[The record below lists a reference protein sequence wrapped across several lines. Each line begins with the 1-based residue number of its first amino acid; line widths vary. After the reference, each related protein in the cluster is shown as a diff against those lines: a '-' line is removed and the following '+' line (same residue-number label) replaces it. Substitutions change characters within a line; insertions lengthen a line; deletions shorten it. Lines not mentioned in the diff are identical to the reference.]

1 MSFRPDRAPL
11 GDTSGPV
18 GDDPSEED
26 RDPSLA
32 AAIATSEVDL
42 RPILGGILLL
52 AGGLLGISILVVFGL
67 VILVLAWLRTIW
79 AGRALR
85 RLRVERRFDPDR
97 VMCGDDAHLVVT
109 AWNRK
114 VLPLP
119 WLRAEEP
126 IPIELRPNDG
136 EDGRGDRG
144 GLGGAI
150 GSRSLVNGWTLGPY
164 ERVVRR
170 IDLRA
175 EHRGVFRFETMG
187 LSAGD
192 LLGESVADEDRR
204 LPATLIVRPRT
215 VPMRRF
221 EAARDRSGVLRT
233 RRGLIEDPS
242 RFAGVRPY
250 APGDP
255 VRHIHWRATA
265 RLGIPLV
272 KRFDPSRDRDVVVAL
287 DIQTTTAGWAGQHDD
302 DLAELLCVVAASL
315 ARGLEAEGAACGLAV
330 AAFTGT
336 TDRLAYLAPSA
347 AEGQAGRIGDLLAR
361 ISPYPSA
368 PFEHLLGRLVRIARP
383 GTLVILVS
391 ARDPGPFLAVARR
404 LVRGGFGVAH
414 LAVGPEG
421 QAAAR
426 RTRAVG
432 LLGRSVRSDGDWR
445 TVSRLDVAG

>member
-1 MSFRPDRAPL
+1 MSFRPGRAPL
-11 GDTSGPV
+11 GDETGPV
-18 GDDPSEED
+18 DEDPYEQD

-32 AAIATSEVDL
+32 AAIAASEVDL
-42 RPILGGILLL
+42 RPVLGGLLILT
-52 AGGLLGISILVVFGL
+52 GGLLGISILVVFGL
-67 VILVLAWLRTIW
+67 VVLVLAWLRAIW

-85 RLRVERRFDPDR
+85 RLRVERRFEPDR

-114 VLPLP
+114 LLPLP

-126 IPIELRPNDG
+126 LPAELRP
-136 EDGRGDRG
+136 EDGAGSRGS
-144 GLGGAI
+144 AI
-150 GSRSLVNGWTLGPY
+150 SSRSLVNGWTLGPY

-170 IDLRA
+170 IDLHADR
-175 EHRGVFRFETMG
+175 RGVYRFESIG

-215 VPMRRF
+215 VPVRRF
-221 EAARDRSGVLRT
+221 EAARDRSGVLRA

-250 APGDP
+250 AAGDP

-272 KRFDPSRDRDVVVAL
+272 KRFDPSRDRDVVIAL
-287 DIQTTTAGWAGQHDD
+287 DIQTTEAGWSGQHDD

-315 ARGLEAEGAACGLAV
+315 SRGLEAEGAACGLAV
-330 AAFTGT
+330 AAFTGS
-336 TDRLAYLAPSA
+336 TDRLAYLAPSS
-347 AEGQAGRIGDLLAR
+347 AEGQAGRVGDLLAR

-368 PFEHLLGRLVRIARP
+368 PFEHLLGRLVRMARP
-383 GTLVILVS
+383 GTLIILVS
-391 ARDPGPFLAVARR
+391 ARDPAPFLAIARR
-404 LVRGGFGVAH
+404 LVRGGFGVVH
-414 LAVGPEG
+414 LALGPDG

-426 RTRAVG
+426 RTRAAG
-432 LLGRSVRSDGDWR
+432 LGAWAIHSDGDWR

>member
-1 MSFRPDRAPL
+1 MSFRPGRA
-11 GDTSGPV
+11 PV
-18 GDDPSEED
+18 GDETGALGDDPHEPD
-26 RDPSLA
+26 RDPSLV
-32 AAIATSEVDL
+32 AAISATELDL
-42 RPILGGILLL
+42 RPILGGLLVL
-52 AGGLLGISILVVFGL
+52 AGGLLGVPILVVFGV
-67 VILVLAWLRTIW
+67 VILVLAWLRAIW

-85 RLRVERRFDPDR
+85 RLRLERRFEPDR

-114 VLPLP
+114 ILPLP

-126 IPIELRPNDG
+126 LPFELRSLDDG
-136 EDGRGDRG
+136 QG
-144 GLGGAI
+144 GGARAI
-150 GSRSLVNGWTLGPY
+150 GRRSLVNGWTLGPY

-175 EHRGVFRFETMG
+175 ERRGVYRFEAIG

-192 LLGESVADEDRR
+192 LLGESVAEEDRL

-215 VPMRRF
+215 VPLRRF
-221 EAARDRSGVLRT
+221 DAARDRPGVLRA

-255 VRHIHWRATA
+255 VRHVHWRATA
-265 RLGIPLV
+265 RQGIPLV
-272 KRFDPSRDRDVVVAL
+272 KRFDPSRDRDVVIAL
-287 DIQTTTAGWAGQHDD
+287 DIQTSAAGWSGRHDD
-302 DLAELLCVVAASL
+302 DLAEMLCVVAASL
-315 ARGLEAEGAACGLAV
+315 ARELEAESAACGLAV
-330 AAFTGT
+330 AAFTGS
-336 TDRLAYLAPSA
+336 TDRLAYLAPSS

-368 PFEHLLGRLVRIARP
+368 PFEHLLGRLVRMARP
-383 GTLVILVS
+383 GTLVVLVS
-391 ARDPGPFLAVARR
+391 GRDPSPFLAVARR

-414 LAVGPEG
+414 LAVGPDS

-432 LLGRSVRSDGDWR
+432 LAGRAVRSDGDWR

>member
-1 MSFRPDRAPL
+1 MSFRPGRAPA
-11 GDTSGPV
+11 GDETGAV
-18 GDDPSEED
+18 ADDPADED
-26 RDPSLA
+26 RERSLV
-32 AAIATSEVDL
+32 AAIAANELDL
-42 RPILGGILLL
+42 RPILGGLLVL
-52 AGGLLGISILVVFGL
+52 AGGLLGISILVAFGL
-67 VILVLAWLRTIW
+67 VVLVVAWLRAIW

-85 RLRVERRFDPDR
+85 RLRIERRFEPDR

-126 IPIELRPNDG
+126 LPVELRQGAGDVNRG
-136 EDGRGDRG
+136 WTVGGRT
-144 GLGGAI
+144 
-150 GSRSLVNGWTLGPY
+150 LVNGWTLGPY
-164 ERVVRR
+164 ERVVRQ

-175 EHRGVFRFETMG
+175 ERRGVYRFDTIG

-192 LLGESVADEDRR
+192 LFGESVADEDRR
-204 LPATLIVRPRT
+204 VPATLIVRPRT
-215 VPMRRF
+215 VPVRRF
-221 EAARDRSGVLRT
+221 EAARDRSGVLRA

-265 RLGIPLV
+265 RLGVPVV
-272 KRFDPSRDRDVVVAL
+272 KRFDPSRDREVTIAL
-287 DIQTTTAGWAGQHDD
+287 DVQTTAAGWSGYHDD
-302 DLAELLCVVAASL
+302 DLAEMLCVVAASL
-315 ARGLEAEGAACGLAV
+315 ARGLEAEGSACGLAV

-336 TDRLAYLAPSA
+336 TDRLAYLAPSS
-347 AEGQAGRIGDLLAR
+347 AEGQAGRVADLLAR

-368 PFEHLLGRLVRIARP
+368 PFEHLLGRLVRMARP

-391 ARDPGPFLAVARR
+391 ARDPGPFLSVARR

-414 LAVGPEG
+414 LAVGPDNQES
-421 QAAAR
+421 AR

-432 LLGRSVRSDGDWR
+432 LAARAIHSDGDWR
-445 TVSRLDVAG
+445 TVSRFDVAG

>member
-1 MSFRPDRAPL
+1 MSFRPGRAPA
-11 GDTSGPV
+11 GDETGTT
-18 GDDPSEED
+18 GDDPYEQD

-32 AAIATSEVDL
+32 AAIGATELDL
-42 RPILGGILLL
+42 RPILGGLLVL
-52 AGGLLGISILVVFGL
+52 AGGLLGISILVVFG
-67 VILVLAWLRTIW
+67 VVVLVLAWLRAIW

-85 RLRVERRFDPDR
+85 RLRVERRFEPDR

-114 VLPLP
+114 LLPLP

-126 IPIELRPNDG
+126 LPLELRPDDG
-136 EDGRGDRG
+136 QDGRGWA
-144 GLGGAI
+144 L

-175 EHRGVFRFETMG
+175 ERRGVYRFETIG

-192 LLGESVADEDRR
+192 LLGESVADEDRL

-215 VPMRRF
+215 VPLRRF
-221 EAARDRSGVLRT
+221 EAARDRSGVLRA
-233 RRGLIEDPS
+233 RHGLFEDPS

-255 VRHIHWRATA
+255 VRHVHWRATA
-265 RLGIPLV
+265 RLGIPVV
-272 KRFDPSRDRDVVVAL
+272 KRFDPSRDRDVVIAL
-287 DIQTTTAGWAGQHDD
+287 DIQTTAAGWSGHPDD

-315 ARGLEAEGAACGLAV
+315 ARELEAEGAACGLAM
-330 AAFTGT
+330 AAFTGS
-336 TDRLAYLAPSA
+336 TDRLAYLAPNS
-347 AEGQAGRIGDLLAR
+347 AEGQAGRVGDLLAR
-361 ISPYPSA
+361 TSPYPSA
-368 PFEHLLGRLVRIARP
+368 PFEHLLGRLVRMARP
-383 GTLVILVS
+383 GTLVIMVS
-391 ARDPGPFLAVARR
+391 ARDPMPFLAVARR

-414 LAVGPEG
+414 LAVGPDG
-421 QAAAR
+421 PDAAR
-426 RTRAVG
+426 RTRAAG
-432 LLGRSVRSDGDWR
+432 LAGRAVRSDGDWR

>member
-1 MSFRPDRAPL
+1 MSFRPGRA
-11 GDTSGPV
+11 PV
-18 GDDPSEED
+18 GDETGPAGDDPYEQD

-32 AAIATSEVDL
+32 AALGASELDL
-42 RPILGGILLL
+42 RPILGGLLVL
-52 AGGLLGISILVVFGL
+52 AGGLLGIPILVVFG
-67 VILVLAWLRTIW
+67 VVVLVLAWLRAIW
-79 AGRALR
+79 ARRALR
-85 RLRVERRFDPDR
+85 RLRVERRFEPDR

-119 WLRAEEP
+119 WLRAEETLP
-126 IPIELRPNDG
+126 LELRPDH
-136 EDGRGDRG
+136 GRGGRG
-144 GLGGAI
+144 WAL
-150 GSRSLVNGWTLGPY
+150 GSRSLVNGWTLGPH

-170 IDLRA
+170 IDLHA
-175 EHRGVFRFETMG
+175 ERRGVYRFDTIG

-192 LLGESVADEDRR
+192 LLGESVAEEDRL

-215 VPMRRF
+215 VPLRRF
-221 EAARDRSGVLRT
+221 EAARDRSGVIRA

-242 RFAGVRPY
+242 QFAGVRPY

-255 VRHIHWRATA
+255 VRHVHWRATA
-265 RLGIPLV
+265 RLGVPLV
-272 KRFDPSRDRDVVVAL
+272 KRFDPSRDRDVIIAL
-287 DIQTTTAGWAGQHDD
+287 DIQTSAAGWSGRHDD
-302 DLAELLCVVAASL
+302 DLAEMLCVVAASL
-315 ARGLEAEGAACGLAV
+315 ARELEAESAACGLAV
-330 AAFTGT
+330 AAFSGS
-336 TDRLAYLAPSA
+336 TDRLAYLAPSS
-347 AEGQAGRIGDLLAR
+347 AEGQAGRVGDLLAR

-368 PFEHLLGRLVRIARP
+368 PFEHLLGRLVRMARP
-383 GTLVILVS
+383 GTLVVMVS

-414 LAVGPEG
+414 LAVGPDG

-432 LLGRSVRSDGDWR
+432 LAARAVRSDGDWR